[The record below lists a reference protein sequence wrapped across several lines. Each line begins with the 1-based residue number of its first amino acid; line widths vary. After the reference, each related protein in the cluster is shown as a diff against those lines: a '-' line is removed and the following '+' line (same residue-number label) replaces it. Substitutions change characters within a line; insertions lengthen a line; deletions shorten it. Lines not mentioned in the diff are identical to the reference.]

1 MRRFVDV
8 YRPTTSGGLVPVV
21 TGLQQIG
28 LPSVQCVPAAK
39 LYTMADG
46 TLCTYPA
53 AAQEKMTIDLE
64 CTQNDAQALQ
74 KAAVT
79 YGALVFAGAHRCTGA
94 IAQAVTTYGKELYI
108 TEACTLSMISYKSGL
123 CKLSIPVVG
132 NFTGAL
138 DLTPVPV
145 VTLSPDSVSVYSGGF
160 KLRDATYDGKAY
172 TYPQLLSIPYAQ
184 STIRIACTPTIN
196 KAFGTSLDCLLSRY
210 VNGTWRYVVPDG
222 ESGAEIKVTA
232 GAGFS
237 KNYNLQTDSKNHI
250 LPTDGGVIRYQL
262 RIQCNGEN
270 SKALVIYFNVY
281 RERSEAQ

>member
-8 YRPTTSGGLVPVV
+8 YKRTPSGGLTPVA

-46 TLCTYPA
+46 TLCTYPS

-64 CTQNDAQALQ
+64 CTQNKAQALQ

-79 YGALVFAGAHRCTGA
+79 YGSLVFAGAHRCTGA
-94 IAQAVTTYGKELYI
+94 PAQAIATLGKELYI
-108 TEACTLSMISYKSGL
+108 TEACTLSMISCKADL
-123 CKLSIPVVG
+123 CKLSIPVAG
-132 NFTGAL
+132 NFTGDM

-160 KLRDATYDGKAY
+160 KLRDATYDGTAY
-172 TYPQLLSIPYAQ
+172 TYPKLLSIPYAQ

-196 KAFGTSLDCLLSRY
+196 KAFGTSLDCLLSQY
-210 VNGTWRYVVPDG
+210 VKGFWRDVTPDG
-222 ESGAEIKVTA
+222 ESGAEITVTA

-237 KNYNLQTDSKNHI
+237 KNYT
-250 LPTDGGVIRYQL
+250 LPSGGGVIRYRL
-262 RIQCNGEN
+262 RSWYNGAN

>member
-8 YRPTTSGGLVPVV
+8 YRPTTSGGLIPVA

-46 TLCTYPA
+46 TLCTYPS

-64 CTQNDAQALQ
+64 CTQNKAQALQ

-79 YGALVFAGAHRCTGA
+79 YGMLVFAGAHRCTGA
-94 IAQAVTTYGKELYI
+94 PAQAVTTYGKELYI
-108 TEACTLSMISYKSGL
+108 TEACTLSVISYKADL
-123 CKLSIPVVG
+123 CKLSIPVAG
-132 NFTGAL
+132 NFTGNM
-138 DLTPVPV
+138 DLTPVPA
-145 VTLSPDSVSVYSGGF
+145 VTLSPDSVSVYSCGF
-160 KLRDATYDGKAY
+160 KLRDATYDGTAY
-172 TYPQLLSIPYAQ
+172 TYPQLLSIPYSQ
-184 STIRIACTPTIN
+184 STIRISCTPTIN

-210 VNGTWRYVVPDG
+210 VNGIWRDVTPDG
-222 ESGAEIKVTA
+222 ESNAEITVTA

-237 KNYNLQTDSKNHI
+237 KNYT
-250 LPTDGGVIRYQL
+250 LPADGGVIRYRL
-262 RIQCNGEN
+262 RSRYNGAN

>member
-8 YRPTTSGGLVPVV
+8 YRPTTSGGLAVV
-21 TGLQQIG
+21 ATGLQQIG

-46 TLCTYPA
+46 TLCTYPS

-64 CTQNDAQALQ
+64 CTQNSAQAIQ

-79 YGALVFAGAHRCTGA
+79 YGALVFAGAHRCTSA
-94 IAQAVTTYGKELYI
+94 PAQEVATLGKELYI
-108 TEACTLSMISYKSGL
+108 TEACTLSMISYKADL
-123 CKLSIPVVG
+123 CKLSIPVAG
-132 NFTGAL
+132 NFTG
-138 DLTPVPV
+138 DRDQTPVPV
-145 VTLSPDSVSVYSGGF
+145 ITLSPDSVSVHSADSASVRLGGF

-172 TYPQLLSIPYAQ
+172 TYPQLLSVPYAQ

-196 KAFGTSLDCLLSRY
+196 KAFGTLLDCLLSQY
-210 VNGTWRYVVPDG
+210 VKGFWRDVTPYR
-222 ESGAEIKVTA
+222 ESDSVITVTA

-237 KNYNLQTDSKNHI
+237 KDYA
-250 LPTDGGVIRYQL
+250 LPDDGVVIRYRL
-262 RIQCNGEN
+262 LIRDNR
-270 SKALVIYFNVY
+270 SYDKALVIYFNVY